1 MCPKLL
7 IKGPTILPAWNG
19 KEKIKSSPVDAS
31 SASAILSELQ
41 RHHLTA
47 SSGCAYSWHRHRG
60 FVLGVNPRPFLRLR
74 FPGHRSAFDWQCLG
88 SDIDCG
94 GRTASYILSP
104 FSDLQAPQ
112 EANAQALNRLFFY
125 YYYCFHYF
133 L

>member
-1 MCPKLL
+1 M
-7 IKGPTILPAWNG
+7 G
-19 KEKIKSSPVDAS
+19 KKKIKSLPVDAS

-74 FPGHRSAFDWQCLG
+74 FPGHRSAFDCQCLG

-104 FSDLQAPQ
+104 VSDLQQAPPGSKCAGAKQ
-112 EANAQALNRLFFY
+112 IIFF
-125 YYYCFHYF
+125 YYCFHYF